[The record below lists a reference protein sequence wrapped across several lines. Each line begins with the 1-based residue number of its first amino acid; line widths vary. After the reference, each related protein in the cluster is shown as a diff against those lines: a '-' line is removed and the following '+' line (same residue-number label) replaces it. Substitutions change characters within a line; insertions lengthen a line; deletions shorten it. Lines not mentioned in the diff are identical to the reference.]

1 MMRTLA
7 ARPLR
12 WQRSRLVAMATLC
25 TCRTTTSLEN
35 HYFHAITSMQ
45 EGRPLR
51 AAVHLRR
58 QLQSHPTAEAVS
70 ALNAVGEDLMDAGE
84 LGTAEACWQASL
96 TADAAQPEV
105 HERLADHLRLTPCL
119 APLFF
124 FS

>member
-1 MMRTLA
+1 
-7 ARPLR
+7 
-12 WQRSRLVAMATLC
+12 
-25 TCRTTTSLEN
+25 
-35 HYFHAITSMQ
+35 MQ

-84 LGTAEACWQASL
+84 LGAAEACWQASL